1 MGRSLSGAGGSVPRS
16 LRQIFTASN
25 PSVAVPS
32 WARAVR
38 INAVAGGASGAVGVP
53 NHGGGGGAG
62 ANAIDLMMLIPS
74 GLSTMDIT
82 IGAGAAATTA
92 TVDTN
97 GQAGGDTIITLG
109 TSSRVVLGGGQ
120 GGFANTGNY
129 AGGGGGQGSFRF
141 DPALTGNG
149 GLPLSHGIEAYD
161 TSTGFVPGISG
172 LNGGTS
178 AGRGA
183 GGYSRFGAGGLGFA
197 ALISTPGV
205 NGNPGRGHGSGGSGT
220 RYVSGAAV
228 SSGAGAPGI
237 AIIEFLEA
245 V

>member
-1 MGRSLSGAGGSVPRS
+1 MGRYTSGSSGPRT

-62 ANAIDLMMLIPS
+62 ANAIDLMMLIPA
-74 GLSTMDIT
+74 GLSTMDVT

-97 GQAGGDTIITLG
+97 GQTGGDTIITLG
-109 TSSRVVLGGGQ
+109 AASRIVLRGGT
-120 GGFANTGNY
+120 GGTANAGNY
-129 AGGGGGQGSFRF
+129 NGGGGGQGSFRF
-141 DPALTGNG
+141 DPVISTDNSIPVTYGN
-149 GLPLSHGIEAYD
+149 D
-161 TSTGFVPGISG
+161 TRESANGYVPGISG
-172 LNGGTS
+172 APGDSGP
-178 AGRGA
+178 RGA
-183 GGYSRFGAGGLGFA
+183 GGYSRFGAGGLGFS
-197 ALISTPGV
+197 ALITAPGV
-205 NGNPGRGHGSGGSGT
+205 NGNPGRGFGSGGSGT